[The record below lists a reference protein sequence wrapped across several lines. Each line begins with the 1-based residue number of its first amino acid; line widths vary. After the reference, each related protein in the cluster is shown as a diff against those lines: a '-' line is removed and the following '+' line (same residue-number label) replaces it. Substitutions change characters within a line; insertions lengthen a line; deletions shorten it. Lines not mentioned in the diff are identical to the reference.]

1 MAVTTRADLA
11 ESARYDEEIVRSF
24 AVRWGSGLLH
34 FVQHKPLGAAGGAII
49 VVLLAV
55 AVFANFIAPYGY
67 DSRDYN
73 ALLAGPSHA
82 HLLGTDESGRDLL
95 SRIVYGARVSV
106 IVSIGTVTVA
116 TLIAL
121 LVGVTSGYFGGV
133 VDLVVQRVVD
143 VWQSLPGLVL
153 LLVFAAMFGT
163 PKTPR
168 TILTV
173 PVRIELIPAEIRA
186 VQIIFLLGVVLSG
199 GTSRLYRSA
208 TIAMRHNQFIEAG
221 RAVGAGHVRIILK
234 YVLPNIMPVVLVVA
248 TVQLGAAILIEAA
261 LSFLQFGI
269 PPPIPDWGSMLSGS
283 AAQYI
288 NRAPMLAVWPGLAIA
303 LAVFGFNMLGDGLRD
318 VLDPRLRGRN

>member
-1 MAVTTRADLA
+1 MAVTAQGELA
-11 ESARYDEEIVRSF
+11 EGARHDGDVVRSL
-24 AVRWGSGLLH
+24 AVRWSGGLLH
-34 FVQHKPLGAAGGAII
+34 FVQRKPLGATGGAII
-49 VVLLAV
+49 LILLVVAI
-55 AVFANFIAPYGY
+55 FANFIAPYGY

-73 ALLAGPSHA
+73 ALLAGPSPA

-106 IVSIGTVTVA
+106 IVSLGTVTVA
-116 TLIAL
+116 TLVAL
-121 LVGVTSGYFGGV
+121 LVGVTSGYFGGT
-133 VDLVVQRVVD
+133 VDLALQRVVD

-168 TILTV
+168 TILTA

-186 VQIIFLLGVVLSG
+186 VQIIFLLGLVLSG

-208 TIAMRHNQFIEAG
+208 TIAVRHNQFIEAG
-221 RAVGAGHVRIILK
+221 RSLGAGHPRIILR
-234 YVLPNIMPVVLVVA
+234 YVLPNITPVVLVVA

-318 VLDPRLRGRN
+318 VLDPRLRGRS